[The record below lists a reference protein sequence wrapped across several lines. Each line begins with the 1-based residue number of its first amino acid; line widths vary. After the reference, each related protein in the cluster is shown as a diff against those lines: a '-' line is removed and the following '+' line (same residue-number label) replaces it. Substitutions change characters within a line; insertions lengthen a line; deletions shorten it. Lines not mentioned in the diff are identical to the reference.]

1 MAKKYIWLKLQK
13 DFFKRKEIKK
23 LRKLAGGAVYTIIYL
38 EMQLLSLEND
48 GKLYFEG
55 VEDNFIDEMAL
66 TLDESVEDVQ
76 MTMLFLQKHGLIEI
90 GQETDE
96 YILPDVVENIGSE
109 TASAERVRK
118 HRQKKKLL
126 QSNIIETKLLSNETA
141 KSKKVTSK
149 IGVDFKNLENTKS
162 FNDVLQ
168 SNDVVINGN
177 TEREKEKDIEREKE
191 KDIER
196 EKEEDEKDTFL
207 AQLSKMAYV
216 EKLKT
221 LKGIIMKVTGK
232 DENSVNLIFRPA
244 YYTDVIDDVLIAIR
258 KSRYLSGKLEDRKP
272 NLNTFTVKAQI
283 DRILAGAYEDF
294 KTKEKATATATIDGL
309 RHKGA
314 TADDLMKEIGL

>member
-13 DFFKRKEIKK
+13 DFFKKKEIKK

-38 EMQLLSLEND
+38 EMQLLSLENN

-90 GQETDE
+90 GQVTDE

-109 TASAERVRK
+109 TASAERK
-118 HRQKKKLL
+118 RQQRLREKEKKMLICD
-126 QSNIIETKLLSNETA
+126 NVTPLS
-141 KSKKVTSK
+141 
-149 IGVDFKNLENTKS
+149 LEVTKS
-162 FNDVLQ
+162 H
-168 SNDVVINGN
+168 
-177 TEREKEKDIEREKE
+177 TEREKEREKE

-207 AQLSKMAYV
+207 AQLSKMPYV

-232 DENSVNLIFRPA
+232 DENSVNLVFRPA
-244 YYTDVIDDVLIAIR
+244 YYTDVIDDVIVAIR
-258 KSRYLSGKLEDRKP
+258 KSKYLSGKLEDRKP
-272 NLNTFTVKAQI
+272 SLNTFTVKAQI

-294 KTKEKATATATIDGL
+294 KTKEKTTATIDNL
-309 RHKGA
+309 RHKGT
-314 TADDLMKEIGL
+314 TADDLMKEIGI

>member
-23 LRKLAGGAVYTIIYL
+23 LRKLAGGAIYTIIYL

-177 TEREKEKDIEREKE
+177 TEREKEREKE

-294 KTKEKATATATIDGL
+294 KTKEKATATIDGL

>member
-109 TASAERVRK
+109 TASAERK
-118 HRQKKKLL
+118 RQQRLREKEKKLL
-126 QSNIIETKLLSNETA
+126 SCDN
-141 KSKKVTSK
+141 VTPMSLD
-149 IGVDFKNLENTKS
+149 VTKS
-162 FNDVLQ
+162 H
-168 SNDVVINGN
+168 
-177 TEREKEKDIEREKE
+177 TEREKEREKE

-294 KTKEKATATATIDGL
+294 KTKEKEKATATIDGL

>member
-177 TEREKEKDIEREKE
+177 TEREKEREKE

-294 KTKEKATATATIDGL
+294 KTKEKATATIDGL

>member
-126 QSNIIETKLLSNETA
+126 QSNIIETKLLSNETV

-162 FNDVLQ
+162 FSDVLQ

-177 TEREKEKDIEREKE
+177 TEREKEREKDIEKE

>member
-191 KDIER
+191 
-196 EKEEDEKDTFL
+196 EDEKDTFL

-294 KTKEKATATATIDGL
+294 KTKEKATATIDGL

>member
-1 MAKKYIWLKLQK
+1 
-13 DFFKRKEIKK
+13 
-23 LRKLAGGAVYTIIYL
+23 
-38 EMQLLSLEND
+38 
-48 GKLYFEG
+48 
-55 VEDNFIDEMAL
+55 
-66 TLDESVEDVQ
+66 
-76 MTMLFLQKHGLIEI
+76 
-90 GQETDE
+90 
-96 YILPDVVENIGSE
+96 
-109 TASAERVRK
+109 
-118 HRQKKKLL
+118 
-126 QSNIIETKLLSNETA
+126 
-141 KSKKVTSK
+141 
-149 IGVDFKNLENTKS
+149 
-162 FNDVLQ
+162 
-168 SNDVVINGN
+168 
-177 TEREKEKDIEREKE
+177 
-191 KDIER
+191 
-196 EKEEDEKDTFL
+196 
-207 AQLSKMAYV
+207 MAYV

>member
-1 MAKKYIWLKLQK
+1 MSKKYYWLKLSL
-13 DFFKRKEIKK
+13 DFFEREEIRVIESMPNGKEYVLFYMKLLLKTANSDGLLILKGIMPYTPEIIAKLTNTDIDIVRSAVKIFLQFGMMQRLEDKTLYMNEIQSMLGCETEYARKKREYREKKK
-23 LRKLAGGAVYTIIYL
+23 L
-38 EMQLLSLEND
+38 ELLN
-48 GKLYFEG
+48 YA
-55 VEDNFIDEMAL
+55 EDDFKTTEDKEQDK
-66 TLDESVEDVQ
+66 TEDVQ
-76 MTMLFLQKHGLIEI
+76 E
-90 GQETDE
+90 D
-96 YILPDVVENIGSE
+96 
-109 TASAERVRK
+109 
-118 HRQKKKLL
+118 
-126 QSNIIETKLLSNETA
+126 
-141 KSKKVTSK
+141 
-149 IGVDFKNLENTKS
+149 NTK
-162 FNDVLQ
+162 
-168 SNDVVINGN
+168 
-177 TEREKEKDIEREKE
+177 TEKDNVRQEIEYRDKSIEKDIER
-191 KDIER
+191 DRER

-244 YYTDVIDDVLIAIR
+244 YYTDVIDDVLIAIK

-294 KTKEKATATATIDGL
+294 KTKEKATATIDGL

>member
-1 MAKKYIWLKLQK
+1 MSKKYYWLKLSL
-13 DFFKRKEIKK
+13 DFFEREEIRVIESMPNGKEYVLFYMKLLLKTANSDGLLILKGIMPYTPEIIAKLTNTDIDIVRSAVKIFLQFGMMQRLEDKTLYMNEIQSMLGCETEYARKKREYREKKK
-23 LRKLAGGAVYTIIYL
+23 L
-38 EMQLLSLEND
+38 ELLN
-48 GKLYFEG
+48 YA
-55 VEDNFIDEMAL
+55 EDDFKTTEDKEQDK
-66 TLDESVEDVQ
+66 TEDVQ
-76 MTMLFLQKHGLIEI
+76 E
-90 GQETDE
+90 D
-96 YILPDVVENIGSE
+96 
-109 TASAERVRK
+109 
-118 HRQKKKLL
+118 
-126 QSNIIETKLLSNETA
+126 
-141 KSKKVTSK
+141 
-149 IGVDFKNLENTKS
+149 NTK
-162 FNDVLQ
+162 
-168 SNDVVINGN
+168 
-177 TEREKEKDIEREKE
+177 TEKDNVRQEIEYRDKSIE
-191 KDIER
+191 KDRER

>member
-191 KDIER
+191 
-196 EKEEDEKDTFL
+196 EDEKDTFL

>member
-13 DFFKRKEIKK
+13 DFFKKKEIKK

-38 EMQLLSLEND
+38 EMQLLSLENN

-90 GQETDE
+90 GQVTDE

-109 TASAERVRK
+109 TASAERK
-118 HRQKKKLL
+118 RQQRLREKEKKMLICD
-126 QSNIIETKLLSNETA
+126 NVTPLS
-141 KSKKVTSK
+141 
-149 IGVDFKNLENTKS
+149 LEVTKS
-162 FNDVLQ
+162 H
-168 SNDVVINGN
+168 
-177 TEREKEKDIEREKE
+177 TEREKEREKE

-207 AQLSKMAYV
+207 AQLSKMPYV

-221 LKGIIMKVTGK
+221 LKGIIMKVTSK
-232 DENSVNLIFRPA
+232 DENSVNLVFRPA
-244 YYTDVIDDVLIAIR
+244 YYTDVIDDVIVAIR
-258 KSRYLSGKLEDRKP
+258 KSKYLSGKLEDRKP
-272 NLNTFTVKAQI
+272 SLNTFTVKAQI

-294 KTKEKATATATIDGL
+294 KTKEKTTATIDNL
-309 RHKGA
+309 RHKGT
-314 TADDLMKEIGL
+314 TADDLMKEIGI

>member
-1 MAKKYIWLKLQK
+1 MSKKYYWLKLSL
-13 DFFKRKEIKK
+13 DFFEREEIRVIESMPNGKEYVLFYMKLLLKTANSDGLLILKGIMPYTPEIIAKLTNTDIDIVRSAVKIFLQFGMMQRLEDKTLYMNEIQSMLGCETENARKKREYREKKK
-23 LRKLAGGAVYTIIYL
+23 L
-38 EMQLLSLEND
+38 ELLN
-48 GKLYFEG
+48 YA
-55 VEDNFIDEMAL
+55 EDDFKTTEDKEQDK
-66 TLDESVEDVQ
+66 TEDVQ
-76 MTMLFLQKHGLIEI
+76 E
-90 GQETDE
+90 D
-96 YILPDVVENIGSE
+96 
-109 TASAERVRK
+109 
-118 HRQKKKLL
+118 
-126 QSNIIETKLLSNETA
+126 
-141 KSKKVTSK
+141 
-149 IGVDFKNLENTKS
+149 NTK
-162 FNDVLQ
+162 
-168 SNDVVINGN
+168 
-177 TEREKEKDIEREKE
+177 TEKDNVRQEIEYRDKSIE
-191 KDIER
+191 KDRER

>member
-1 MAKKYIWLKLQK
+1 MSKKYYWLKLSL
-13 DFFKRKEIKK
+13 DFFEREEIRVIESMPNGKEYVLFYMKLLLKTANSDGLLILKGIMPYTPEIIAKLTNTDIDIVRSAVKIFLQFGMMQRLEDKTLYMNEIQSMLGCETEYARKKREYREKKK
-23 LRKLAGGAVYTIIYL
+23 L
-38 EMQLLSLEND
+38 ELLN
-48 GKLYFEG
+48 YA
-55 VEDNFIDEMAL
+55 EDDFKTTEDKEQDK
-66 TLDESVEDVQ
+66 TEDVQ
-76 MTMLFLQKHGLIEI
+76 E
-90 GQETDE
+90 D
-96 YILPDVVENIGSE
+96 
-109 TASAERVRK
+109 
-118 HRQKKKLL
+118 
-126 QSNIIETKLLSNETA
+126 
-141 KSKKVTSK
+141 
-149 IGVDFKNLENTKS
+149 NTK
-162 FNDVLQ
+162 
-168 SNDVVINGN
+168 
-177 TEREKEKDIEREKE
+177 TKKDNVRQEIENRDKSIERDI
-191 KDIER
+191 DIER

-294 KTKEKATATATIDGL
+294 KTKEKATATIDGL

>member
-177 TEREKEKDIEREKE
+177 TEREKEKDIER
-191 KDIER
+191 DIER

-294 KTKEKATATATIDGL
+294 KTKEKATATIDGL